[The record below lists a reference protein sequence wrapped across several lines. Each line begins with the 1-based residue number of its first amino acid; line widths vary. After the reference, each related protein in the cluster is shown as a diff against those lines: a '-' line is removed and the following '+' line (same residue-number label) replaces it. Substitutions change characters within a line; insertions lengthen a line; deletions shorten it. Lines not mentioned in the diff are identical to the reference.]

1 MAYLEDKNL
10 EFLQYCSTED
20 LQILVDYLTKDKDG
34 QLRVSEELTTKES
47 YKKYYPHS
55 LPMMWKEIVEELQ
68 HYGGNTFANT
78 FRGSGVPYKEILTD
92 VARKQKVNFNSDNS
106 VELIEQYILQ
116 SIMQKAI
123 EKMSEEE
130 LKNFLTEMNAGK
142 MIGTKQALTAGAL
155 TALRLGGFGT
165 YKMAVVIA
173 NAVAKSLLGRGLT
186 FAGNATLTRTL
197 GVALGPIGWIIT
209 VLWTA
214 IDIASPAYRV
224 TIPCVIQI
232 AYMRLKFQE
241 ASLKE
246 NDFSNEISEELNF
259 SDSGIFNE
267 VNKKDIQSFF
277 EEVQKLRNKNEL
289 QEALMLLE
297 QKEEEYGF
305 LSEFKLAKEQIVRN
319 IQLIKARSFFN
330 KIQNLLD
337 KEKYEE
343 AIKLLNANATNY
355 SSNEEFST
363 LMQKADYKMTLIK
376 AKNYFD
382 SLEKLLAE
390 NDYESV
396 LKSLNENKETYGIYS
411 RFSKLYEQALSKKK
425 EGEVDLFFDNL
436 GTLLK
441 EDKYKEV
448 LRILYQNEEKYQS
461 FGRFKEIEEKALK
474 GLKEN

>member
-78 FRGSGVPYKEILTD
+78 FRGSGVPYREILTD
-92 VARKQKVNFNSDNS
+92 VAKKQKVNFNSDNS

-123 EKMSEEE
+123 EGMSEEE

-224 TIPCVIQI
+224 TIPCVIQV

-241 ASLKE
+241 ASFK
-246 NDFSNEISEELNF
+246 EISKEELN
-259 SDSGIFNE
+259 SPDSETFDE

-337 KEKYEE
+337 EEKYEE

-436 GTLLK
+436 ETLLK

-461 FGRFKEIEEKALK
+461 FGRFKEIEEKTLK

>member
-1 MAYLEDKNL
+1 MAYLEDENL

-55 LPMMWKEIVEELQ
+55 LPIMWKEIAEELQ

-78 FRGSGVPYKEILTD
+78 FRGSGVPYREILTD
-92 VARKQKVNFNSDNS
+92 VAKKQKVNFNSDNS

-224 TIPCVIQI
+224 TIPCVIQV

-241 ASLKE
+241 ASFK
-246 NDFSNEISEELNF
+246 EISKEELN
-259 SDSGIFNE
+259 SPDSETFDE

-337 KEKYEE
+337 EEKYEE

-436 GTLLK
+436 ETLLK